1 MKTTLTLRKSALIAV
16 LIMASGLTTQ
26 AQSKGSG
33 NLIKQDRVVSA
44 FTEIEAGSAF
54 EIILEQGEPITVSV
68 ETDDNYLE
76 SIITSTNN
84 NRLVIK
90 SSGIRNPT
98 AMRVYIK
105 IPVLTALELD
115 GAARIDSKGEL
126 KVTNLGLEAS
136 GASKV
141 NLNIDAEMLKSDI
154 SGASKVTLR
163 GKAIS
168 HDTDVSG
175 AASLEALK
183 LVTQTTAASVSG
195 AARARIYAISEL
207 NAEISGAGSVS
218 YYDQPSLKKISKPGS
233 YELRFD
239 NPKQPA
245 AEDTEN
251 VLSTTESG
259 DSTLIN
265 IGDIKVE
272 VIEGSPTRV
281 KIGNNELEVDDEGN
295 VDFKR
300 NRKDRFDGHWGG
312 FDLGVNGYLN
322 SNRGFDMPEGYEFLD
337 LRMEKSINV
346 AINFWEQNF
355 NLIGNQFGLT
365 TGLGLEWNNYRFDN
379 NVKIIRDEEIGI
391 DAIRMNE
398 EGTGYLKSKMV
409 VNYLNLP
416 ILLEYQTNRFS
427 KKNSFHIG
435 GGLMT
440 GLRIG
445 THTKMVYDD
454 GSKQKDKDRDSKGY
468 DINPFKFALM
478 ARIGWGKI
486 NLFANYSLNGMFKD
500 NRGPELYPFAAGI
513 TLASW

>member
-300 NRKDRFDGHWGG
+300 NRKDRFDGHWA
-312 FDLGVNGYLN
+312 V
-322 SNRGFDMPEGYEFLD
+322 
-337 LRMEKSINV
+337 
-346 AINFWEQNF
+346 
-355 NLIGNQFGLT
+355 LIS
-365 TGLGLEWNNYRFDN
+365 
-379 NVKIIRDEEIGI
+379 VSMGI
-391 DAIRMNE
+391 
-398 EGTGYLKSKMV
+398 
-409 VNYLNLP
+409 
-416 ILLEYQTNRFS
+416 
-427 KKNSFHIG
+427 
-435 GGLMT
+435 
-440 GLRIG
+440 
-445 THTKMVYDD
+445 
-454 GSKQKDKDRDSKGY
+454 
-468 DINPFKFALM
+468 
-478 ARIGWGKI
+478 
-486 NLFANYSLNGMFKD
+486 
-500 NRGPELYPFAAGI
+500 
-513 TLASW
+513 

>member
-1 MKTTLTLRKSALIAV
+1 
-16 LIMASGLTTQ
+16 
-26 AQSKGSG
+26 
-33 NLIKQDRVVSA
+33 
-44 FTEIEAGSAF
+44 
-54 EIILEQGEPITVSV
+54 
-68 ETDDNYLE
+68 
-76 SIITSTNN
+76 
-84 NRLVIK
+84 
-90 SSGIRNPT
+90 
-98 AMRVYIK
+98 
-105 IPVLTALELD
+105 
-115 GAARIDSKGEL
+115 
-126 KVTNLGLEAS
+126 
-136 GASKV
+136 
-141 NLNIDAEMLKSDI
+141 
-154 SGASKVTLR
+154 
-163 GKAIS
+163 
-168 HDTDVSG
+168 
-175 AASLEALK
+175 
-183 LVTQTTAASVSG
+183 
-195 AARARIYAISEL
+195 
-207 NAEISGAGSVS
+207 
-218 YYDQPSLKKISKPGS
+218 
-233 YELRFD
+233 
-239 NPKQPA
+239 
-245 AEDTEN
+245 
-251 VLSTTESG
+251 
-259 DSTLIN
+259 
-265 IGDIKVE
+265 
-272 VIEGSPTRV
+272 
-281 KIGNNELEVDDEGN
+281 
-295 VDFKR
+295 
-300 NRKDRFDGHWGG
+300 
-312 FDLGVNGYLN
+312 
-322 SNRGFDMPEGYEFLD
+322 
-337 LRMEKSINV
+337 V